1 MNDDEIGRNGCGE
14 EEMNGSESGN
24 AYGILNDVCGSV
36 NDDDIVIDVG
46 NGDITVELDERQ
58 MDLV

>member
-14 EEMNGSESGN
+14 DMNGSESGN
-24 AYGILNDVCGSV
+24 ACDILNDVCGSV

-58 MDLV
+58 MELV